1 MHIQPR
7 SKSPIFLLPTS
18 SNHTLSFISEP
29 EEWQNGYWF
38 SFYCRIIWVVFFPYS
53 MKLTY
58 HYYTGHV
65 FLLIN
70 YSNIWWIKSVSIV
83 NKLETHDNHE
93 LQYQIQIIPSSH
105 LTQLIFSLPVHFLIF
120 IHQRLTITNPKLFLA
135 MYW

>member
-18 SNHTLSFISEP
+18 SNHTFIYFWARRVT
-29 EEWQNGYWF
+29 EWVLIFYLLPNYLGCFF
-38 SFYCRIIWVVFFPYS
+38 SLLNEINIS
-53 MKLTY
+53 S
-58 HYYTGHV
+58 YTGHV

-105 LTQLIFSLPVHFLIF
+105 LTTNIFLTCTFPIL